1 MSIEL
6 SRKSKNFVDISL
18 VFEPNPVTNDITV
31 LKDERA
37 INNSIKNL
45 VMIMPTEVPFE
56 SDVGSRVRGLL
67 FDVCDEGTGGLI
79 AIEVERTIKY
89 NEPRAEVINVIA
101 DPQPDQNNFN
111 LTVTY
116 KIVGYDQVFTV
127 STILEPT
134 R

>member
-1 MSIEL
+1 MAIQL

-18 VFEPNPVTNDITV
+18 AFESSPVTGDITV
-31 LKDERA
+31 LRDERA

-45 VMIMPTEVPFE
+45 IMIMPTEVPFE
-56 SDVGSRVRGLL
+56 SDVGSTVRNLL
-67 FDVCDEGTGGLI
+67 FDVIDEGTGGLI
-79 AIEVERTIKY
+79 ALEVERTIKY
-89 NEPRAEVINVIA
+89 NEPRAEILNVVA
-101 DPQPDQNNFN
+101 DPQPDQNNFM
-111 LTVTY
+111 LTVAY